1 MSINPELWHLLKG
14 DQDFKIQSEFN
25 DPQKFTRSNDPLRI
39 TVLSDTHTKHHEINS
54 ESLPGGNLIIHAGDL
69 MNSGY
74 KQTEI
79 TDFLTWFDS
88 LNQYDAAVFIA
99 GNHDRFFEYNPEE
112 VKEILSNVWST
123 YLQDNTMIYINK
135 EQTQGCK
142 IYGSPWQPEFYN
154 WAFNL
159 PRNGWEL
166 EQKWNQIPK
175 DTDILVTH
183 GPPQDHLD
191 VSGPPYNQPHLGC
204 ELLRVKVNEQPPKIH
219 VFGHIHGGY
228 GYKFHNDTHFINA
241 AILNERYTY
250 TNEPLT
256 FDWYPV
262 TNEIK
267 FL

>member
-1 MSINPELWHLLKG
+1 MSIKPELLDLLKG
-14 DQDFKIQSEFN
+14 HQDID
-25 DPQKFTRSNDPLRI
+25 DPIKFTRSNDPLRI
-39 TVLSDTHTKHHEINS
+39 TVLSDTHTKHHQIES
-54 ESLPGGNLIIHAGDL
+54 QSLPGGNLIIHSGDL

-74 KQTEI
+74 KKSEI
-79 TDFLTWFDS
+79 TDFLSWFDS

-99 GNHDRFFEYNPEE
+99 GNHDRFFESKPAE

-123 YLQDNTMIYINK
+123 YLEDNTLIYINK
-135 EQTQGCK
+135 EQTQGCM
-142 IYGSPWQPEFYN
+142 IYGSPWQPEFYS

-159 PRNGWEL
+159 PRRGLGLMSKWEA
-166 EQKWNQIPK
+166 IPK
-175 DTDILVTH
+175 DTDILITH

-191 VSGPPYNQPHLGC
+191 MSGPPYNEPHLGC
-204 ELLRVKVNEQPPKIH
+204 ELLREKVDEQPPKIH

-228 GYKFHNDTHFINA
+228 GYKFHNGTHFFNA
-241 AILNERYTY
+241 SILNERYEY
-250 TNEPLT
+250 INKPVT